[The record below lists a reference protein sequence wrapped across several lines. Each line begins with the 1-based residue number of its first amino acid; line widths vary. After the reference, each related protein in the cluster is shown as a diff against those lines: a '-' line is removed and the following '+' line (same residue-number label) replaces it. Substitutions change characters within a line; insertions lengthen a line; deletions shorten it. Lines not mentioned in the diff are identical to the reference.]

1 MTKGEY
7 ISFIQNNLTQLDQ
20 TARYHS
26 KQVEYAIEKVFNQ
39 VYYDMA
45 KKSPNSLERYS
56 VLRLGVS
63 SSLDVNTQ
71 RYVAPTEANTWF
83 LPSIDEL
90 SAMHDNLH
98 SEGVGGFASAY
109 YWSSGEDDN
118 TNAWGKDFDSGYQYV
133 DSKASTNYVRAVRTF
148 TPLAGAYSLR
158 DVGPAGGLIFYIDG
172 TTYYEAAPSDQSAS
186 QVWSNIINVA
196 IGTTGTAIGTGL
208 ANTAAIIAQAGHT
221 DSAAKVCDD
230 YENNTATLDLKYV
243 DLPLKASGVLGV
255 RLSTSTTLAFVPMTT
270 MEMDLAYGADL
281 TLGSSLIG
289 YSAQN
294 GQLEFFGMSADATTL
309 TVRIVQQFSEYASTD
324 EVYPPYGKDFNI
336 TGQVLQILS
345 QIPPKDLVND
355 NSDIK
360 NG

>member
-7 ISFIQNNLTQLDQ
+7 IDFIKNNLTQLDQ

-56 VLRLGVS
+56 VLLTS
-63 SSLDVNTQ
+63 IDSYLDTNTN
-71 RYVAPTEANTWF
+71 RYVTGDHSAYVYDEQPTDLGNANNATVTTTNRTGSF
-83 LPSIDEL
+83 EIEGSVALAASDPYIYSDVAHTFTQYDKIKITISSNNSQLPFDIIINEVTVDSIIAEEDKVIEYTVPTAGSYPMKVSFTSDDDDFEFIL
-90 SAMHDNLH
+90 KL
-98 SEGVGGFASAY
+98 EFAS
-109 YWSSGEDDN
+109 
-118 TNAWGKDFDSGYQYV
+118 V
-133 DSKASTNYVRAVRTF
+133 
-148 TPLAGAYSLR
+148 
-158 DVGPAGGLIFYIDG
+158 
-172 TTYYEAAPSDQSAS
+172 SD
-186 QVWSNIINVA
+186 
-196 IGTTGTAIGTGL
+196 
-208 ANTAAIIAQAGHT
+208 
-221 DSAAKVCDD
+221 
-230 YENNTATLDLKYV
+230 LDLKYV

-255 RLSTSTTLAFVPMTT
+255 RLPTSTTLAFVPMTT

-309 TVRIVQQFSEYASTD
+309 TVRIVQQFSEYDASD